1 MKISIW
7 SSITLL
13 NCDYGAKVSV
23 ERWELTS
30 GLQMGDKYQTLSA
43 DPNEP
48 VSIQGLKHFM
58 MVEFRLSLS
67 DLVLILT
74 PSLAGRPPT
83 LVLIFP
89 LCCCS
94 GATK

>member
-7 SSITLL
+7 SSITRL

-23 ERWELTS
+23 ERCELTS

-48 VSIQGLKHFM
+48 VSIQGLKHFT

-67 DLVLILT
+67 DLLSSFDALILT

-83 LVLIFP
+83 LVLLLFR
-89 LCCCS
+89 S
-94 GATK
+94 H